1 MIEGARQVKG
11 IWIPI
16 EIWEDQSLSWNEKV
30 LLMEID
36 SYTRQ
41 DLDCYFGNE
50 HIAELLGITE
60 VRASN
65 IVNDLINKGYVI
77 KTRFD
82 GRKRFLQSAL
92 RYSIDGSLKEN
103 FKADLKKTLRQTQ
116 RKLEGRLKENF
127 KHNNINN
134 NINNNK
140 DINNKAQRFNFKN
153 ELIALGVSEEV
164 ADAWMQVRKTKRATN
179 TKIAFDRIAAEI
191 SKSGKTADE
200 CVRIAV
206 ERSWQGFQA
215 EWVVRD
221 AQRTINAP
229 QRKLSAYEQNL
240 KTADELFG
248 TNLHEQQYGK

>member
-41 DLDCYFGNE
+41 DLDCFFSNE
-50 HIAELLGITE
+50 CIAELLGVSANWASQLVSSLTE
-60 VRASN
+60 
-65 IVNDLINKGYVI
+65 KGYII
-77 KTRFD
+77 KSRSD

-92 RYSIDGSLKEN
+92 RYSI
-103 FKADLKKTLRQTQ
+103 
-116 RKLEGRLKENF
+116 EGRLIVNSKADFDKTQRQTLIKLKGRLIVNS
-127 KHNNINN
+127 KHNNIDN
-134 NINNNK
+134 NISNK
-140 DINNKAQRFNFKN
+140 KEINKAARFDFKS
-153 ELIALGVSEEV
+153 ELIALGVSEEA

-179 TKIAFDRIAAEI
+179 TKIAFDRIASEI

-221 AQRTINAP
+221 AQRVINAP